1 MTATRQPER
10 IGSARAIAAMHKAAH
25 VVRDWHE
32 EVVIGTEAV
41 LRPVGLPRHNGA
53 PAAPSAT
60 GNGDVQPD
68 HVS

>member
-10 IGSARAIAAMHKAAH
+10 TGSARATAAMHKAAH
-25 VVRDWHE
+25 MVRDLHE
-32 EVVIGTEAV
+32 EVVIGTEAI

-53 PAAPSAT
+53 HAAASAT
-60 GNGDVQPD
+60 GNGDAQPD